1 MNRRIPFFL
10 SAPLLAAGLAAYVH
24 HNSASRQPVAAAVRA
39 AAGTIGAV
47 LTGRKQVHIP
57 AETVLSFTLR
67 SVATSCPTPRAVLHY
82 RGCSDASSF

>member
-10 SAPLLAAGLAAYVH
+10 SAPLLAAAGLAAYVH
-24 HNSASRQPVAAAVRA
+24 HNSASRQPVAPAVRA

-47 LTGRKQVHIP
+47 LTGRKQVRIP

-67 SVATSCPTPRAVLHY
+67 EQVRV
-82 RGCSDASSF
+82 